1 MYSLENS
8 YSSDDLIKWKERLV
22 KVLNTENISYS
33 CELKLDGV
41 SISLSYKNGKLTQGL
56 TRGEGNSGD
65 DVTENIKTI
74 NTIPLETIQKVEYDF
89 DIRGEVIIEKND
101 FIKLNDKK
109 IKNGEE
115 PFKNPRNTAS
125 GSIKLVSSKEVR
137 KRPLKCYF
145 FQMLRP

>member
-1 MYSLENS
+1 M
-8 YSSDDLIKWKERLV
+8 
-22 KVLNTENISYS
+22 
-33 CELKLDGV
+33 
-41 SISLSYKNGKLTQGL
+41 
-56 TRGEGNSGD
+56 
-65 DVTENIKTI
+65 
-74 NTIPLETIQKVEYDF
+74 ETLQKVEYDF

-145 FQMLRP
+145 FSNNH